1 MNDKKGEGKRQARSC
16 ERNKLYP
23 GVFVITFN
31 SQKMHNPS
39 VLNFNAQMY
48 QKNKQ
53 NVVVFLK

>member
-48 QKNKQ
+48 QKK
-53 NVVVFLK
+53 